1 MANYTNYGVTLSANQ
16 IQNLNKARNSNSDV
30 TLRISKVNL
39 TGKHSLPLT
48 DTQLNKIKKAKNGVQ
63 ITLSQSQ
70 LSHME
75 KHGGFLPL
83 LALLPAALGAIGRLE
98 GGITSAVNS
107 SKQTAEQVRHNKQI
121 EDLAKSQLSSGSGII
136 SNAVAP
142 IPIIGKQLS
151 TALQK
156 IGLGK
161 CRCVKNLKGVTWGN
175 GLYLERQGE
184 GLFLGRPGGDN

>member
-1 MANYTNYGVTLSANQ
+1 
-16 IQNLNKARNSNSDV
+16 
-30 TLRISKVNL
+30 
-39 TGKHSLPLT
+39 
-48 DTQLNKIKKAKNGVQ
+48 
-63 ITLSQSQ
+63 
-70 LSHME
+70 ME

-83 LALLPAALGAIGRLE
+83 LALLPAALGAIGGLA

-151 TALQK
+151 AALQK

-161 CRCVKNLKGVTWGN
+161 CRCVKNLKGVSWGN

>member
-1 MANYTNYGVTLSANQ
+1 MTNYTNYGVTLSANQ

-39 TGKHSLPLT
+39 TGKHILPLT

-63 ITLSQSQ
+63 ITLSKSQ

-83 LALLPAALGAIGRLE
+83 LALLPAALGAIGGLA

-107 SKQTAEQVRHNKQI
+107 SKQTAELVRHNKQI
-121 EDLAKSQLSSGSGII
+121 EDLA
-136 SNAVAP
+136 
-142 IPIIGKQLS
+142 
-151 TALQK
+151 
-156 IGLGK
+156 
-161 CRCVKNLKGVTWGN
+161 
-175 GLYLERQGE
+175 
-184 GLFLGRPGGDN
+184 